1 MVGAQA
7 SLKMLGDAL
16 KVSPIP
22 GFLGG
27 GKRTRE
33 SFLAKATEK
42 DLAEIGQRMEEGKV
56 KTVIDSRWKF
66 EETTQAFE
74 ILKTGR
80 AKGKVVIEVA

>member
-27 GKRTRE
+27 GK
-33 SFLAKATEK
+33 KATEK
-42 DLAEIGQRMEEGKV
+42 DLAEIGQWMEEGKV